1 MRPLKLTISAFGPYA
16 GACVLDMDSLGTG
29 GLYLITGDTGAG
41 KTTIFDAIC
50 FALYGEASG
59 SNRNK
64 PDFFRSKY
72 ADPETPTFVE
82 LEFVCRG
89 EKYTIRRNPE
99 YERPQKYRKNEMTT
113 QKADVTLWM
122 PDGKVIPKA
131 RVKEMVKEIM
141 GVDKSQ
147 FCAIA
152 MIAQGDFQKLLTART
167 DERQKIFRQIFDTG
181 NYNQLQ
187 DALSRA
193 ARELEE
199 EWKQLAAAQS
209 RYAGMI
215 QLPEG
220 AMPQGLPQAE
230 VLALLEKTMTADAEV
245 LEELAGKI
253 ALLDQRRAELSAL
266 TERGRNQ
273 EQQRQLLQK
282 MAASE
287 ERGAEQLRLATEAL
301 TGAMAREPE
310 IRELTDQAARLEAV
324 KPRYGEL
331 EQLRKAQ
338 SGEEKQ
344 LIRLQKS
351 VKEAEAL
358 LADTRKRQAEAAAA
372 LEQEKALPLE
382 LERCR
387 RQQEDLSRRREELN
401 GLQKQEADFATA
413 RKRHEKATA
422 AYLTAAGKAD
432 AAQSDY
438 QALYRAFLDAQ
449 AGILARGLQE
459 GERCPVCGSRTH
471 PEPARLAE
479 KAPTQEA
486 VDAAQ
491 AKAEKAKKDAAEASA
506 VAGRLDG
513 LRAQQE
519 QALTEAAEKLL
530 GCALGALEQGLPKA
544 LEENREALAQTEQQ
558 LLTLERRDRRR
569 RELEKS
575 LPALEKQMADLTE
588 RQTRDARDAAALG
601 ASIQTRR
608 TQMEQIVEDLPY
620 PTEEAL
626 LAAIGGLDGQ
636 REALQ
641 KALEDARS
649 RYAEVERQLTALR
662 GRMEATRAAL
672 EEQEPIDLQA
682 AAGELEQVNARLA
695 AERGAHTDASG
706 RLRTNRQVMEGMG
719 RTAGELQALE
729 ERRRWFDP
737 LAQTANGTITGKER
751 LRLEAFVQGALF
763 DRIIACANVRLLGM
777 TGGQY
782 ELRRHTDVSDGRT
795 IVGLELDVLDHYNGS
810 VRSVLTLSGGE
821 TFKASLSLALGM
833 SEMIQHRA
841 GGIRFDTMFV
851 DEGFGSLDEESLR
864 QAIDTLTALSGAN
877 RLVGIISHVGELK
890 ERIDKQILVTK
901 SREGYSRARV
911 ILE

>member
-16 GACVLDMDSLGTG
+16 GTCVLDMDSLGTE

-59 SNRNK
+59 SNRSK

-99 YERPQKYRKNEMTT
+99 YQRPHKYRKDKMTS
-113 QKADVTLWM
+113 QAADATLWM

-131 RVKEMVKEIM
+131 RVKDVVMEIM

-181 NYNQLQ
+181 NYNLLQ
-187 DALSRA
+187 DALSKA
-193 ARELEE
+193 ARDLEE

-230 VLALLEKTMTADAEV
+230 VLALLEKTMTADAASVET
-245 LEELAGKI
+245 LAGTI

-282 MAASE
+282 MTASE
-287 ERGAEQLRLATEAL
+287 ERGQEQQRQAAEAL
-301 TGAMAREPE
+301 EAALAREPE

-338 SGEEKQ
+338 TAEEKQ
-344 LIRLQKS
+344 LARLQKNL
-351 VKEAEAL
+351 KETEGI
-358 LADTRKRQAEAAAA
+358 LADARKRQTEAAAA
-372 LEQEKALPLE
+372 LEQEKELPLE

-387 RQQEDLSRRREELN
+387 RQQEELLRRREELN

-413 RKRHEKATA
+413 RKRHEKAAA

-432 AAQSDY
+432 AAQNDY
-438 QALYRAFLDAQ
+438 QVLYRAFLDAQ

-491 AKAEKAKKDAAEASA
+491 AKAEKAKKEAAEASA

-513 LRAQQE
+513 LHAQQE
-519 QALTEAAEKLL
+519 QALTEAAGKLL
-530 GCALGALEQGLPKA
+530 GCALGALALELPKA
-544 LEENREALAQTEQQ
+544 LEENREALAQAEQ
-558 LLTLERRDRRR
+558 LLLALERRDRRR
-569 RELEKS
+569 RELEKA
-575 LPALEKQMADLTE
+575 LPELEKQILGLTE
-588 RQTRDARDAAALG
+588 QQTRDARDAAALG

-608 TQMEQIVEDLPY
+608 TQMDRTAAELPY
-620 PTEEAL
+620 PTEQAL
-626 LAAIGGLDGQ
+626 LETIAGLDGQ
-636 REALQ
+636 RKALQ
-641 KALEDARS
+641 KAVEDARS
-649 RYAEVERQLTALR
+649 RHAEVERQLTALR
-662 GRMEATRAAL
+662 GRMEATRTAL
-672 EEQEPIDLQA
+672 EEQEPIDLQV
-682 AAGELEQVNARLA
+682 AAGELETVNAQLA

-841 GGIRFDTMFV
+841 GGIQFDTMFV

-901 SREGYSRARV
+901 TREGYSKAQIR
-911 ILE
+911 LE